1 MSGLLLQKLCQKSRS
16 SNSSKLGII
25 GPLFA
30 CDGLLEAIFADGFI
44 GSTFVGTADYMIYF
58 GLS

>member
-16 SNSSKLGII
+16 SNSSKLGMS

-30 CDGLLEAIFADGFI
+30 YGGFYGAGFTVGFK
-44 GSTFVGTADYMIYF
+44 GSTLERAIGYLLFL